1 MWYFYSN
8 KEKNERGAYQ
18 IPTKNVGLWSKG
30 IVPYLIDPY
39 SNFCIWLFPPI
50 WLHIISYILCNY
62 IIFFKD
68 SSEILTIKQALKQ
81 IEDSTRVYGNRV
93 VRFDEIYESQTYR
106 YSNYIRVIRGI
117 GCYSY
122 VGRQKNEKYQ
132 YLSLGFGCVTIGII
146 QHEFMHALGFFHEQS
161 RPDRDDYVT
170 IYYQN
175 IQQG

>member
-1 MWYFYSN
+1 MTF
-8 KEKNERGAYQ
+8 R
-18 IPTKNVGLWSKG
+18 
-30 IVPYLIDPY
+30 YL
-39 SNFCIWLFPPI
+39 
-50 WLHIISYILCNY
+50 LHIISYILCNY
-62 IIFFKD
+62 ITFFKD

-81 IEDSTRVYGNRV
+81 IEDSTKVYGSRV

-170 IYYQN
+170 IYYEN